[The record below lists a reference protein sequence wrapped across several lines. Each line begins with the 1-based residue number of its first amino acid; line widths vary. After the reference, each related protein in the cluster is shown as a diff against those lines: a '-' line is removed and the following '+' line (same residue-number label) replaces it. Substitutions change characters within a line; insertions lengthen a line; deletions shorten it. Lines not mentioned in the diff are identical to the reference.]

1 MNDLTLSLLCGS
13 DMNNQARNE
22 ILKYIYC
29 VDVEKITN
37 DVLGNYYFSEEID
50 GQRQLTSN
58 GVDIFKLIGLVYD
71 EVRELWKNDYGSDEF
86 EYYSNLLKTSLNYK
100 RYFSD
105 VELVKI
111 TGKEMDAVLEKYLD
125 CVLLEHPERDMIIKF
140 LTECKLKSKDTDKW
154 ISHNAKELVEN
165 AKDVLYHVLSDFNS
179 KSIDD
184 KFEYNRF
191 KNPEYKCDED
201 QAYIDYKYKCENDI
215 DYKINVFLKND
226 IFHISDF
233 SIYLEKEKELYTEMA
248 ARNILQLYLCDVYND
263 KVKFTKSY
271 VGSLYNVDKVRNDL
285 YKNYKNSRLRSILY
299 GNDEEKSRQTY
310 NATCFLEYM
319 AMRTTLF
326 SRFDREMIIIAF
338 ANLYE
343 SDFMTQDD
351 IDFYNDINNQFM
363 AVDEDLDEKEE
374 YKQMSC
380 IASKNFKKLSG
391 LLERN
396 YKGDKTELYKV
407 NFNKLCDRLNKSRN
421 EIIEAF
427 PYIINTAENE
437 AKKLWKNERKMKSNN
452 SEMNNKKKFNPN
464 EFKEDLNMLL
474 YCADYMIERL
484 YAVNQ
489 IHNLVA
495 TKKSINEGDSERII
509 RLIKNQNLYMRDI
522 FFNMR
527 TSDANFY
534 DYATYEAEFFYP
546 LFMHVV
552 QYTLNRYIERFE
564 GVEEVDAKREIS
576 RKLFAT
582 MKSRYNIKICEKDIK
597 ELDLKHS
604 KEEIDKIYKRIW
616 NYYDKQLFITNF
628 EKYVTSAFE
637 KDMASKVVNEH
648 ILGY

>member
-29 VDVEKITN
+29 VDVEKIIN
-37 DVLGNYYFSEEID
+37 DVLGNYFLSEKID
-50 GQRQLTSN
+50 EQKQLTLN
-58 GVDIFKLIGLVYD
+58 DVDFFKLIGLVYD
-71 EVRELWKNDYGSDEF
+71 EVRELWKNNYGSDEF

-105 VELVKI
+105 EELLKI

-140 LTECKLKSKDTDKW
+140 LTEYKLKAKDTNKW
-154 ISHNAKELVEN
+154 ISYNAKELVEN
-165 AKDVLYHVLSDFNS
+165 AKDVLYHIFSDFNG
-179 KSIDD
+179 KSMDD
-184 KFEYNRF
+184 KIEYNRY
-191 KNPEYKCDED
+191 KNPEYNCDED

-226 IFHISDF
+226 IYYISDF
-233 SIYLEKEKELYTEMA
+233 SIYLEKEKDLYTEMA
-248 ARNILQLYLCDVYND
+248 ARNILQLYLCDVYDD

-271 VGSLYNVDKVRNDL
+271 VGSLYNVDAVRNDL
-285 YKNYKNSRLRSILY
+285 YKKYNNSRLRSILY
-299 GNDEEKSRQTY
+299 GGEEGKSRQTY

-319 AMRTTLF
+319 VMRTTLF

-338 ANLYE
+338 TNLYE

-363 AVDEDLDEKEE
+363 AVDENLDEKEE

-380 IASKNFKKLSG
+380 IVEKNFEKVCSLI
-391 LLERN
+391 ERN
-396 YKGDKTELYKV
+396 YKGEITDLYKV

-427 PYIINTAENE
+427 PYIINEAEKLSIK
-437 AKKLWKNERKMKSNN
+437 ARKKKSNN
-452 SEMNNKKKFNPN
+452 LEICNNKKFNPD
-464 EFKEDLNMLL
+464 EFTEDLNMLL

-495 TKKSINEGDSERII
+495 TRKSINEGDSERII
-509 RLIKNQNLYMRDI
+509 RLIKNQNIYMRDI

-527 TSDANFY
+527 TSDANFL

-564 GVEEVDAKREIS
+564 GVEEVDAKRGIS

-582 MKSRYNIKICEKDIK
+582 MKSRYNIKICKKDIK

-616 NYYDKQLFITNF
+616 NYYDKHLFITNF
-628 EKYVTSAFE
+628 EKYVTRAFG

>member
-1 MNDLTLSLLCGS
+1 MKSNWQSISIGHITLFLHLQPKISLPLS
-13 DMNNQARNE
+13 KYE
-22 ILKYIYC
+22 LKKCI
-29 VDVEKITN
+29 DKI
-37 DVLGNYYFSEEID
+37 I
-50 GQRQLTSN
+50 
-58 GVDIFKLIGLVYD
+58 
-71 EVRELWKNDYGSDEF
+71 
-86 EYYSNLLKTSLNYK
+86 
-100 RYFSD
+100 
-105 VELVKI
+105 
-111 TGKEMDAVLEKYLD
+111 
-125 CVLLEHPERDMIIKF
+125 
-140 LTECKLKSKDTDKW
+140 
-154 ISHNAKELVEN
+154 
-165 AKDVLYHVLSDFNS
+165 
-179 KSIDD
+179 
-184 KFEYNRF
+184 
-191 KNPEYKCDED
+191 
-201 QAYIDYKYKCENDI
+201 
-215 DYKINVFLKND
+215 
-226 IFHISDF
+226 
-233 SIYLEKEKELYTEMA
+233 
-248 ARNILQLYLCDVYND
+248 
-263 KVKFTKSY
+263 
-271 VGSLYNVDKVRNDL
+271 GSLYNVDAVKNDL
-285 YKNYKNSRLRSILY
+285 YKKYKNSRLRSILY
-299 GNDEEKSRQTY
+299 GGEEGKSRQTY

-319 AMRTTLF
+319 VMRTTLF

-363 AVDEDLDEKEE
+363 AVDENLDEKEE

-380 IASKNFKKLSG
+380 IVEKNIDKICSLI
-391 LLERN
+391 ERN
-396 YKGDKTELYKV
+396 YKGEITDLYKV

-427 PYIINTAENE
+427 PYIINEAEKLSIKVR
-437 AKKLWKNERKMKSNN
+437 KKKSNN
-452 SEMNNKKKFNPN
+452 LEICNNKKFNSD
-464 EFKEDLNMLL
+464 EFTEDLNMLL

-495 TKKSINEGDSERII
+495 TKKSINEGDSDRII

-564 GVEEVDAKREIS
+564 GVEKVDAKKKIT

-582 MKSRYNIKICEKDIK
+582 MKSRYNIKICKKDIK

-616 NYYDKQLFITNF
+616 NYYDKHLFITNF